1 MIDLRLEIRGSH
13 YAFICG
19 IVFVIV
25 AFKQPWLWVMWPNW
39 LTHLSLFLIFHSI
52 WLLLFL
58 LVRFPPVSP
67 LWYNMAKLTK
77 LHHHHL
83 VEAEFAFHLISI
95 PCFNPRKKAIVVY
108 IFLIIFLWTYPILPS
123 IWYFLL
129 GPTQLSIVAR
139 LLHQH
144 ICSFYQSKEASY
156 FIVILYFTWKSKKGL
171 YLYYSD
177 FMHVVTLII
186 GVENLALQLCSI
198 RDWLFSDNGRL

>member
-1 MIDLRLEIRGSH
+1 MLVASSANTWSDWSEARNRWIH

-19 IVFVIV
+19 IVFVKV
-25 AFKQPWLWVMWPNW
+25 ALAQPWLWVMWPNW

-83 VEAEFAFHLISI
+83 VEAEFAFHLTSI

-108 IFLIIFLWTYPILPS
+108 IFLIIFLWTYPMLPS
-123 IWYFLL
+123 IWYFCL
-129 GPTQLSIVAR
+129 GQPSCRSWQDCCISIF
-139 LLHQH
+139 
-144 ICSFYQSKEASY
+144 SP
-156 FIVILYFTWKSKKGL
+156 FTSLWK
-171 YLYYSD
+171 
-177 FMHVVTLII
+177 HHTL
-186 GVENLALQLCSI
+186 
-198 RDWLFSDNGRL
+198 